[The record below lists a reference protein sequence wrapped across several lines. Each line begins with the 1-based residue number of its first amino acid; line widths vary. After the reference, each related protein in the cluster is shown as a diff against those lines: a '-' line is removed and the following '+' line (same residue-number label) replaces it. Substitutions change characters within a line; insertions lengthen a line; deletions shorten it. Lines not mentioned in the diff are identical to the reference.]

1 MAENFD
7 RQLKAIKETQRA
19 EMEEKR
25 NLYSQKMLADATAY
39 QNMQSSKNSEEI
51 EVQQAAMNSADAH
64 QQKIEKMQLEHN
76 KMMLS
81 RRAALEEL
89 K

>member
-1 MAENFD
+1 MTEMAENFD

-51 EVQQAAMNSADAH
+51 EV
-64 QQKIEKMQLEHN
+64 
-76 KMMLS
+76 
-81 RRAALEEL
+81 
-89 K
+89 